1 MTKHF
6 LNRHYYFLPL
16 SLSRVFVAKF
26 VSLMIFFCSVTPP
39 VSASEKAINA
49 KMPEKFRLVDSPIK
63 IDELPIYA
71 GMDTAQPIWAA
82 NGMVASVESLATDV
96 GVNILKRGGNAV
108 DAAVAVGFAL
118 AVTYP
123 RAGNIGGGGFMV
135 IHLAADKS
143 GKRPAKTLTIDYREM
158 APSLAHKDLFLDKQ
172 GKVIKN
178 KSLFHGAASG
188 IPGSVR
194 GMLLALEQYGTMS
207 LAEVIQP
214 AIILAEEGIEVSYDL
229 SRSLK
234 AMRKRLQRWPSTKG
248 IFYKSNGDFYQPG
261 DRLKQKDLASTLKR
275 IAQYGDKGFYQG
287 DVAKKIVKS
296 VNAAGGIFSE
306 QDFQNYK
313 AVIREPVAANYRGYQ
328 IYSMPPPSSGGVH
341 LIQLL
346 NILQNSPLASMKHN
360 TAKTVHQMA
369 EAMKYVYADRSE
381 YLGDPDYFDVP
392 VSELIS
398 HAYAKSIHQKI
409 DPHRATP
416 SEQVKPGKLTPYES
430 DQTTHYSVIDQW
442 GNAVSTT
449 TTLNFSYGSGLV
461 AEGTG
466 VFMNNE
472 MDDFSAKPGVPNAF
486 GLLGGVANAIEPGKR
501 PLSAMTPT
509 IVMKDGQVFLLTGS
523 PGGSRII
530 TTTLQVILNVIDH
543 QMNIAEATNSGR
555 IHHQWY
561 PDELRV
567 ERSLNADTIAILQAM
582 GHHVVMKSAMGSTQS
597 IMKTKAGLFG
607 ASDPRS
613 RNGKTAG
620 H

>member
-1 MTKHF
+1 MINPLVTSTSLIKIF
-6 LNRHYYFLPL
+6 LGKLL
-16 SLSRVFVAKF
+16 TLAV
-26 VSLMIFFCSVTPP
+26 LVTSATA
-39 VSASEKAINA
+39 VSAANLPTKPSQI
-49 KMPEKFRLVDSPIK
+49 S
-63 IDELPIYA
+63 ELPIYA

-82 NGMVASVESLATDV
+82 NGMVASVEALATDV
-96 GVNILKRGGNAV
+96 GVDILKRGGNAV

-118 AVTYP
+118 TVTYP

-135 IHLAADKS
+135 IHLAANESLGQPSKIS
-143 GKRPAKTLTIDYREM
+143 TLDYREM
-158 APSLAHKDLFLDKQ
+158 APSLAHKDLFLDGQ
-172 GKVIKN
+172 GNVIKD
-178 KSLFHGAASG
+178 KSLFHGASSG
-188 IPGSVR
+188 IPGSVK
-194 GMLLALEQYGTMS
+194 GMVLALEKYGSMS

-214 AIILAEEGIEVSYDL
+214 AIDLAEQGIEVSYDL

-234 AMRKRLQRWPSTKG
+234 AMKNRLQRWPSTKK
-248 IFYKSNGDFYQPG
+248 IFYKENGEFYQPG
-261 DRLKQKDLASTLKR
+261 EKLVQADLAKTFKI
-275 IAQYGDKGFYQG
+275 IAKLGSDGFYQG
-287 DVAKKIVKS
+287 EVARKIVKS
-296 VNAAGGIFSE
+296 VNHAGGIFSE
-306 QDFQNYK
+306 QDMANYK
-313 AVIREPVAANYRGYQ
+313 AVVREPVTTNYRGYQ
-328 IYSMPPPSSGGVH
+328 VYSMPPPSSGGVH

-346 NILQNSPLASMKHN
+346 NILENSSLASMRHN
-360 TAKTVHQMA
+360 TAKSVHQMA

-381 YLGDPDYFDVP
+381 YLGDPDYYKVP
-392 VSELIS
+392 VNALIS
-398 HAYAKSIHQKI
+398 KDYAKSIYQRI
-409 DPHRATP
+409 DPNKTTP
-416 SEQVKPGKLTPYES
+416 SQQIKPGDLQAYES

-472 MDDFSAKPGVPNAF
+472 MDDFSSKPGVPNAF
-486 GLLGGVANAIEPGKR
+486 GLLGGEANAIEPGKR
-501 PLSAMTPT
+501 PLSAMTPS
-509 IVMKDGQVFLLTGS
+509 IVMKDGEVFLLTGS

-555 IHHQWY
+555 IHHQWF

-567 ERSLNADTIAILQAM
+567 ERSLNADTIDLLIAK
-582 GHHVVMKSAMGSTQS
+582 GHKVVMKSAMGSTQS